1 MSDIQRGSTKH
12 GPELDEEMKQ
22 ESRGMVLGH
31 PGRPHA
37 EPFRETEPLP
47 DDTDADEVERAFER
61 DEPEVAHDDTGSAGA
76 AVGNT
81 DGGADVGSSGAGAAH
96 DERDEPAD
104 DAEGEAS

>member
-22 ESRGMVLGH
+22 ESRGMVQGH

-61 DEPEVAHDDTGSAGA
+61 DEPEEAHGDTGSAA
-76 AVGNT
+76 R
-81 DGGADVGSSGAGAAH
+81 GADSAH
-96 DERDEPAD
+96 DEREEPAD
-104 DAEGEAS
+104 DAEGETS